1 MSLKGPR
8 EEEVRYLHLP
18 SLQWPRGVQAGM
30 GSEDEDALQVVVS
43 ASLIEDDLR
52 QVASKSGEKE
62 EAKMTT
68 IDDLK
73 VDEADYLMKFLTAED
88 VMALGTDLCQVARHL
103 PTRVEKEET

>member
-1 MSLKGPR
+1 MYNL
-8 EEEVRYLHLP
+8 LHPCAGTL
-18 SLQWPRGVQAGM
+18 GVQAGM
-30 GSEDEDALQVVVS
+30 GSEDEDALQVVAS

-73 VDEADYLMKFLTAED
+73 VDEVDYLMKFLTAEY

>member
-1 MSLKGPR
+1 
-8 EEEVRYLHLP
+8 
-18 SLQWPRGVQAGM
+18 M
-30 GSEDEDALQVVVS
+30 GSEDEDVLQVVAS

-62 EAKMTT
+62 EAKVTT

-73 VDEADYLMKFLTAED
+73 VDEVEYLMKFLTAED

>member
-1 MSLKGPR
+1 
-8 EEEVRYLHLP
+8 
-18 SLQWPRGVQAGM
+18 M
-30 GSEDEDALQVVVS
+30 GSEDEDALQVVAS

-73 VDEADYLMKFLTAED
+73 VDEVDYLMKFLTAED
-88 VMALGTDLCQVARHL
+88 VMALG
-103 PTRVEKEET
+103 